1 MHLELHLGLLKRLSF
16 IVVLRLLLQNAVSLV
31 GEASRCLPD
40 LRRPLL
46 ELLLVCLEEETF
58 LVKAFPVSG
67 KQFAFLLKESPLFS
81 ELAFSMRN
89 GLPPFL
95 NLDGCNLQVS
105 KLSVAEVNFIV
116 LSLFLQP
123 AFEVLKLLLLVL
135 QIEVGDLLLGTPPL
149 GLTLEPLLLKRHE
162 LPGLPLTDS
171 LLLQVDFILLAYL
184 LLLNA

>member
-1 MHLELHLGLLKRLSF
+1 MHLELHLGLLERLSL
-16 IVVLRLLLQNAVSLV
+16 IVVLRLLLQNAISLV
-31 GEASRCLPD
+31 GEASGRLPD

-46 ELLLVCLEEETF
+46 ELLLVCLEEEAL
-58 LVKAFPVSG
+58 LVEAFPVSG
-67 KQFAFLLKESPLFS
+67 KQLTLLLKEPPFLP

-89 GLPPFL
+89 RLPPFL

-123 AFEVLKLLLLVL
+123 AFEVLNLLLLVL
-135 QIEVGDLLLGTPPL
+135 QVEVGDLLLGTPPL
-149 GLTLEPLLLKRHE
+149 SFTLEPLLLERHE
-162 LPGLPLTDS
+162 LLGLPLADS
-171 LLLQVDFILLAYL
+171 LLLQVDLVLLAYL